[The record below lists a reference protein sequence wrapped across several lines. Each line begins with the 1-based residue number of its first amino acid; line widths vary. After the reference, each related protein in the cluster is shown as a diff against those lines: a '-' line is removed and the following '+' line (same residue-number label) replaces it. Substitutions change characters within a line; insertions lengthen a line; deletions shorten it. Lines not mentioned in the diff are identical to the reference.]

1 MKLGQVIRH
10 YRVFNELNLREV
22 SKEIGIGAATLMRLE
37 HGLEPEGR
45 TLAKVLTWL
54 MQAHS
59 TNGTREERGKL

>member
-10 YRVFNELNLREV
+10 YRVFNELALREV

-54 MQAHS
+54 MQTHS
-59 TNGTREERGKL
+59 TNGTKPTRGGK